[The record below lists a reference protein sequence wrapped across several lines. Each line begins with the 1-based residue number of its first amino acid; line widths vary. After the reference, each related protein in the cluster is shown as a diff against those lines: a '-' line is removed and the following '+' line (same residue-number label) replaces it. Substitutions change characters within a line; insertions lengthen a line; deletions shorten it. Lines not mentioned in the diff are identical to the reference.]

1 MDEDLKDVN
10 ISNLNERVKVEKEE
24 SKEVNPKK

>member
-24 SKEVNPKK
+24 SKEVNSKK